1 MQLGL
6 ISSIKKRLE
15 IDRNYKD
22 LWLWINLS
30 SQGNERRLST
40 SIAPPTIRELDGTVF
55 HLEKVSPTFFKL
67 FPWDARKY

>member
-6 ISSIKKRLE
+6 ISSIKKHLE

-30 SQGNERRLST
+30 SQVNESYPL
-40 SIAPPTIRELDGTVF
+40 A
-55 HLEKVSPTFFKL
+55 
-67 FPWDARKY
+67 